1 MNNRPILTFLV
12 FVVISAA
19 AWLVVKLSENYT
31 TQAQFRLHIEEVPA
45 DRWLSSPEQNVNF
58 SMTTNGFHTLRYKM
72 MREQKRVVGLSLT
85 EVPYRFENGTTYS
98 FSSSYV
104 AEQVAEMLGVN
115 VNDLTMNDSKVFVNM
130 DPLMSKLLPVTL
142 RSDIRPQRQFE
153 VYGIPVLDPASVT
166 VYGPEA
172 TIDTLKSVSTQW
184 LTKANVN
191 AGFTETVALDLLDG
205 QIRSEVK
212 TVRATVQVEKFTE
225 TDIQVPLTHP
235 DSLHVRFFPDEVTV
249 KCHVSLKDYT
259 GLTPDMFRVEVDK
272 GQLEALQPLL
282 GLSLTAWPPYVQVL
296 NITPEKVEYLIVQ

>member
-31 TQAQFRLHIEEVPA
+31 TQAQFRLRIEEVPA

-235 DSLHVRFFPDEVTV
+235 DSLHVRFFPDAVTV

>member
-1 MNNRPILTFLV
+1 MNSRPILTFLV

-19 AWLVVKLSENYT
+19 AWLMVKLSENYT
-31 TQAQFRLHIEEVPA
+31 TQAQFRLRIEEVPA

-72 MREQKRVVGLSLT
+72 MREHKRVVSLSLT

-104 AEQVAEMLGVN
+104 TERVAEMLGVN
-115 VNDLTMNDSKVFVNM
+115 VNDLMMNDSKVFVNM
-130 DPLMSKLLPVTL
+130 DPLMSKLVPVTL

-153 VYGIPVLDPASVT
+153 VYGIPVLDPATVT

-205 QIRSEVK
+205 QIQSEVK
-212 TVRATVQVEKFTE
+212 TVRATVRVEKFTE

-235 DSLHVRFFPDEVTV
+235 DSLHVRFFPDVVTV
-249 KCHVSLKDYT
+249 KCHVSLKDYN

-282 GLSLTAWPPYVQVL
+282 DLSLTAWPPYVQVL

>member
-31 TQAQFRLHIEEVPA
+31 TQAQFRLRIEEVPA

-72 MREQKRVVGLSLT
+72 MREHKRVVSLSLT

-104 AEQVAEMLGVN
+104 TERVAEMLGVN
-115 VNDLTMNDSKVFVNM
+115 VNDLMMNDSKVFVNM
-130 DPLMSKLLPVTL
+130 DPLMSKLVPVTL

-153 VYGIPVLDPASVT
+153 VYGIPVLDPATVT

-235 DSLHVRFFPDEVTV
+235 DSLHVRFFPDMVTV

>member
-19 AWLVVKLSENYT
+19 AWLMVKLSENYT
-31 TQAQFRLHIEEVPA
+31 TQAQFRLRIEEVPA

-72 MREQKRVVGLSLT
+72 MREHKRVVSLSLT

-104 AEQVAEMLGVN
+104 TERVAEMLGVN
-115 VNDLTMNDSKVFVNM
+115 VNDLMMNDSKVFVNM
-130 DPLMSKLLPVTL
+130 DPLMSKLVPVTL

-153 VYGIPVLDPASVT
+153 VYGIPVLDPATVT

-184 LTKANVN
+184 LTKANIN

-205 QIRSEVK
+205 QIQSEVK
-212 TVRATVQVEKFTE
+212 TVRATVRVEKFTE

-235 DSLHVRFFPDEVTV
+235 DSLHVRFFPDVVTV
-249 KCHVSLKDYT
+249 KCHVSLKDYN
-259 GLTPDMFRVEVDK
+259 GLTPEMFRVEVDK

-282 GLSLTAWPPYVQVL
+282 DLSLTAWPPYVQVL

>member
-19 AWLVVKLSENYT
+19 AWLMVKLSENYT
-31 TQAQFRLHIEEVPA
+31 TQAQFRLRIEEVPA

-72 MREQKRVVGLSLT
+72 MREHKRVVSLSLT

-104 AEQVAEMLGVN
+104 TERVAEMLGVN
-115 VNDLTMNDSKVFVNM
+115 VNDLMMNDSKVFVNM
-130 DPLMSKLLPVTL
+130 DPLMSKLVPVTL

-153 VYGIPVLDPASVT
+153 VYGIPVLDPATVT

-205 QIRSEVK
+205 QIQSEVK
-212 TVRATVQVEKFTE
+212 TVRATVRVEKFTE

-235 DSLHVRFFPDEVTV
+235 DSLHVRFFPDVVTV
-249 KCHVSLKDYT
+249 KCHVSLKDYN

-282 GLSLTAWPPYVQVL
+282 DLSLTAWPPYVQVL

>member
-31 TQAQFRLHIEEVPA
+31 TQAQFRLRIEEVPA

-130 DPLMSKLLPVTL
+130 DPLMSKLVPVTL

-153 VYGIPVLDPASVT
+153 VYGIPVLDPATVT

-205 QIRSEVK
+205 QIQSEVK
-212 TVRATVQVEKFTE
+212 TVRATVRVEKFTE

-235 DSLHVRFFPDEVTV
+235 DSLHVRFFPDVVTV
-249 KCHVSLKDYT
+249 KCHVSLKDYN

-282 GLSLTAWPPYVQVL
+282 DLSLTAWPPYVQVL
-296 NITPEKVEYLIVQ
+296 NVTPEKVEYLIVQ

>member
-19 AWLVVKLSENYT
+19 AWLMVKLSENYT
-31 TQAQFRLHIEEVPA
+31 TQAQFRLRIEEVPA

-72 MREQKRVVGLSLT
+72 MREHKRVVSLSLT

-104 AEQVAEMLGVN
+104 TERVAEMLGVN
-115 VNDLTMNDSKVFVNM
+115 VNDLMMNDSKVFVNM
-130 DPLMSKLLPVTL
+130 DPLMSKLVPVTL

-153 VYGIPVLDPASVT
+153 VYGIPVLDPATVT

-184 LTKANVN
+184 LTKANIN

-205 QIRSEVK
+205 QIQSEVK
-212 TVRATVQVEKFTE
+212 TVRATVRVEKFTE

-235 DSLHVRFFPDEVTV
+235 DSLHVRFFPDVVTV
-249 KCHVSLKDYT
+249 KCHVSLKDYN

-282 GLSLTAWPPYVQVL
+282 DLSLTAWPPYVQVL

>member
-19 AWLVVKLSENYT
+19 AWLMVKLSENYT
-31 TQAQFRLHIEEVPA
+31 TQAQFRLRIEEVPA

-72 MREQKRVVGLSLT
+72 MREHKRVVSLSLT

-104 AEQVAEMLGVN
+104 TERVAEMLGVN
-115 VNDLTMNDSKVFVNM
+115 VNDLMMNDSKVFVNM
-130 DPLMSKLLPVTL
+130 DPLMSKQVPVTL

-153 VYGIPVLDPASVT
+153 VYGIPVLDPATVT

-205 QIRSEVK
+205 QIQSEVK
-212 TVRATVQVEKFTE
+212 TVRATVRVEKFTE

-235 DSLHVRFFPDEVTV
+235 DSLHVRFFPDVVTV
-249 KCHVSLKDYT
+249 KCHVSLKDYN
-259 GLTPDMFRVEVDK
+259 GLTPEMFRVEVDK

-282 GLSLTAWPPYVQVL
+282 DLSLTAWPPYVQVL